1 MKWIENRYVKITLF
15 VLSLFAIII
24 IVILSNFNTNKEKK
38 TIKNNEVS
46 ENYIENVY
54 EIGEFGKDYHDG
66 ISDFYDIAGA
76 NSDDD
81 ADTLIKNNM
90 LSNSNDIENLI
101 IKDNDAYELKH
112 IDCGDGV
119 YRRKIEDYDIFVLSK
134 KSINENLNLSY
145 ISSIRSSFDAF
156 IRNFIDF
163 QNNGWEIQ
171 SSEIQKKDDCYF
183 QYHASGVVYENNEMI
198 NLNIYC
204 ISNNQGLFTFAMT
217 KTK

>member
-156 IRNFIDF
+156 ISAKMESNPAFLAFSNSFLAICKQFPLIKSPAYFIAPSIKGAPDAL
-163 QNNGWEIQ
+163 EI
-171 SSEIQKKDDCYF
+171 
-183 QYHASGVVYENNEMI
+183 
-198 NLNIYC
+198 
-204 ISNNQGLFTFAMT
+204 ISISLLKFSPIPGP
-217 KTK
+217 